1 MDNEQILGQLGT
13 QESIVKKLKQVNNR
27 GCDSLCLTLPDT
39 LVDILREPCVLQ
51 QTLCISCMNGG
62 LN

>member
-27 GCDSLCLTLPDT
+27 GCDSLCLALPDT
-39 LVDILREPCVLQ
+39 LVDILCEPRVLQ
-51 QTLCISCMNGG
+51 QTLCISCMNGD
-62 LN
+62 